1 MTRRL
6 TLHEL
11 PPVARA
17 VAGAV
22 TDGVDAAAAPD
33 AEAAEAFEAAAR
45 RLALAEPEHVRVV
58 LGGVVRPLL
67 EELHQDGVDAD
78 DVRTLVADAVTAAAP
93 WWPAVDPDAL
103 VVVVAGALGVHPEVF
118 PTATDDDGA
127 PRDEPAPLPGPDA
140 VTRHALLLVATLLAA
155 RGGRLRP
162 YLEAS
167 FTELATAASAEQ
179 P

>member
-1 MTRRL
+1 VTGRL
-6 TLHEL
+6 TLETL
-11 PPVARA
+11 PPAARA
-17 VAGAV
+17 VAAAV
-22 TDGVDAAAAPD
+22 TDGVGAAAAAD
-33 AEAAEAFEAAAR
+33 AEAFEAAAR

-67 EELHQDGVDAD
+67 EELHPDGVDAD
-78 DVRTLVADAVTAAAP
+78 DVRADVADAVTAAAT

-118 PTATDDDGA
+118 PRTPHDDADDGA

-140 VTRHALLLVATLLAA
+140 ITRHALLLVATLLAA
-155 RGGRLRP
+155 RGGRVRA
-162 YLEAS
+162 YLERS
-167 FTELATAASAEQ
+167 FTELALAEAAEQ